1 MVDSFG
7 YLVSTPYLRLLMVI
21 KIKSA
26 IQKVHIL
33 EIILIK
39 NCYKEQY
46 WELVKVFIF
55 NYMIAHMV
63 ALILI
68 LVSKIDANKNWL
80 VKN

>member
-1 MVDSFG
+1 
-7 YLVSTPYLRLLMVI
+7 MVI